1 MKKYNICI
9 CGGGNI
15 SHALAGM
22 LSKREHTINI
32 FTRQPDKW
40 NYQITTNINT
50 STKKSTFISHLNKI
64 SDNPKIVL
72 KNIDIVIIAS
82 PIMAYDDILYKIKPF
97 LKPNMVLICIPGRL
111 FINSIQKNNIKNNI
125 ITFLRTPY
133 ICLINE
139 YGKSVNI
146 NGFIHD
152 KINYWS
158 NFNKSEE
165 IITNLFDFN
174 NNKLNNHLSIDLV
187 NSNLLLHSSRLYVLF
202 HKNKYYDKE
211 PYFYKDW
218 CIESSELLILC
229 DIELHTLINK
239 INETIDNK
247 IFVQDILIH
256 YESFD
261 KISLTNK
268 IKTIFNYEK
277 KSPIIYKNKK
287 YYANIDNR
295 YFQEEI
301 IALKFVLELSK
312 KYQIKLNNIEK
323 IYESFID
330 LQNNY

>member
-32 FTRQPDKW
+32 LTGQPDKW

-64 SDNPKIVL
+64 SVNPKIVL

-82 PIMAYDDILYKIKPF
+82 PIMAYDDILNNIKSY
-97 LKPNMVLICIPGRL
+97 LRPNMILISIPGRL

-152 KINYWS
+152 KINY
-158 NFNKSEE
+158 
-165 IITNLFDFN
+165 
-174 NNKLNNHLSIDLV
+174 
-187 NSNLLLHSSRLYVLF
+187 
-202 HKNKYYDKE
+202 
-211 PYFYKDW
+211 
-218 CIESSELLILC
+218 
-229 DIELHTLINK
+229 
-239 INETIDNK
+239 
-247 IFVQDILIH
+247 
-256 YESFD
+256 
-261 KISLTNK
+261 
-268 IKTIFNYEK
+268 
-277 KSPIIYKNKK
+277 
-287 YYANIDNR
+287 
-295 YFQEEI
+295 
-301 IALKFVLELSK
+301 
-312 KYQIKLNNIEK
+312 
-323 IYESFID
+323 
-330 LQNNY
+330 